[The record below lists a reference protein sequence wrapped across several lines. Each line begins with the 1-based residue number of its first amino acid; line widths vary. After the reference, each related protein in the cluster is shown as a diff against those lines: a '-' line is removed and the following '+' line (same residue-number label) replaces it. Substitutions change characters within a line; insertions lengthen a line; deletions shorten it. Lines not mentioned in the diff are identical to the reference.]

1 MRPLPITDN
10 PEGVRGQLV
19 ETVET
24 REARETRVTIPV
36 ISQAAQAGTAG
47 RLLVRTPG
55 SQAVVRTV
63 SGPFSAGALQRSGGR

>member
-1 MRPLPITDN
+1 M
-10 PEGVRGQLV
+10 
-19 ETVET
+19 
-24 REARETRVTIPV
+24 TIPV